1 MKKLAI
7 LTSILALTACGGG
20 SGSGGGSAP
29 IMPDTPVIPDTS
41 FIDTIGDSNF
51 AVTGMISNSEYQVA
65 RYVAYKL
72 GDYATDVNLS
82 RIATARSAFVPSFE
96 HSGSDYDTARELIE
110 LAGWLAD
117 DTTSESDIIEMFNKS
132 TLDKNKIK
140 SALKLMD
147 DMYCFVG
154 GSAEKTAERI
164 IEHRNAGMFA
174 QPLTDLQQ
182 KTEIMTLDGVD
193 LYTSREQRIK
203 FNVNKD
209 GKIVS
214 YEFPDYLIHHDDGT
228 VSFKHCNNEGKCEY
242 PTEDDID
249 GIIMRDGDTNRFIQE
264 SKILLSEMNDED
276 PDANIVSKENISD
289 VNGDITVRLYDEYI
303 SYGKKLGLKYADFG
317 VMRNDFKKATFDT
330 TGLTEEGKQEVRQ
343 FMDAWGV
350 VITPFAGGYASK
362 SISSEDMTAL
372 ANNGDITF
380 TGTAF
385 ADVRYRD
392 GVAYNGNGIDIPLTD
407 DMMTDDNAT
416 LVFDNTGTQT
426 LTADFSNNWYKIQA
440 IQSADGTN
448 QLIVFGD
455 RNGDGDINDDDRV
468 TKSFD
473 VDGDGTIRTYDFT
486 LATSA
491 SGLTGDNNVMLE
503 FDDQGNPFST
513 DSESMAFRTG
523 YYGDNNTPSE
533 ATATMRYS
541 LDNSSDREW
550 VNDNGNWH
558 PNDNGGDGNI
568 NVELGFGG
576 IANK

>member
-1 MKKLAI
+1 MKKIAI
-7 LTSILALTACGGG
+7 LTSILVLAACGGG
-20 SGSGGGSAP
+20 SGGGGSAP
-29 IMPDTPVIPDTS
+29 IIPENPIVPDTPFVDTVA
-41 FIDTIGDSNF
+41 DSNSEI
-51 AVTGMISNSEYQVA
+51 TGMISNSEYQVA
-65 RYVAYKL
+65 RYVAHKL
-72 GDYATDVNLS
+72 GDYAADVNLS
-82 RIATARSAFVPSFE
+82 RVATTRGAFVPKTPT
-96 HSGSDYDTARELIE
+96 GDTDYDTARELVD
-110 LAGWLAD
+110 LAAWLVD
-117 DTTSESDIIEMFNKS
+117 DTTSESDIVEMFNKS

-154 GSAEKTAERI
+154 GDAVETARRIKDKDFEK
-164 IEHRNAGMFA
+164 
-174 QPLTDLQQ
+174 PLADLQQ

-193 LYTSREQRIK
+193 LYTSQGERLK
-203 FNVNKD
+203 FNVDKN
-209 GKIVS
+209 GVIIS
-214 YEFPDYLIHHDDGT
+214 YEYPDYLVHNDDGSVNFT
-228 VSFKHCNNEGKCEY
+228 RYDDDGKPEY
-242 PTEDDID
+242 PTEDDSD
-249 GIIMRDGDTNRFIQE
+249 GLIMRQDNTNIFVQE
-264 SKILLSEMNDED
+264 NTIPLSAMSDED
-276 PDANIVSKENISD
+276 PDANIVSVENITD
-289 VNGDITVRLYDEYI
+289 VNSDIIVKLHDEYI
-303 SYGKKLGLKYADFG
+303 SYGKQLGLKYADFG
-317 VMRNDFKKATFDT
+317 IMKNDFKKATFAAS
-330 TGLTEEGKQEVRQ
+330 GLNEAGKQEVRE
-343 FMDAWGV
+343 FLDAWGIM
-350 VITPFAGGYASK
+350 ITPFSGGYASK

-491 SGLTGDNNVMLE
+491 SGLTGDNNVMPE

-541 LDNSSDREW
+541 LDNSSDWEW
-550 VNDNGNWH
+550 VNDKGNWH

-576 IANK
+576 TR

>member
-1 MKKLAI
+1 MKKIAI
-7 LTSILALTACGGG
+7 LTSILALAACGGG
-20 SGSGGGSAP
+20 SGGGGSAP
-29 IMPDTPVIPDTS
+29 IIPGNPIIPDTPFVDTVA
-41 FIDTIGDSNF
+41 DSNSEI
-51 AVTGMISNSEYQVA
+51 TGMISNSEYQVA
-65 RYVAYKL
+65 RFVAHKL
-72 GDYATDVNLS
+72 GDYASDVNLS
-82 RIATARSAFVPSFE
+82 RVATTRGAFVPRSPT
-96 HSGSDYDTARELIE
+96 GDADYDTARELID
-110 LAGWLAD
+110 LAAWLVD
-117 DTTSESDIIEMFNKS
+117 DTTSESDIVEMFNKS

-154 GSAEKTAERI
+154 GDAVETARRIKDKDFEK
-164 IEHRNAGMFA
+164 
-174 QPLTDLQQ
+174 PLADLQQ

-193 LYTSREQRIK
+193 LYTSQGERLK
-203 FNVNKD
+203 FNVDKN
-209 GKIVS
+209 GVIIS
-214 YEFPDYLIHHDDGT
+214 YEYPDYLVHNDDGSVNFT
-228 VSFKHCNNEGKCEY
+228 RYDDDGNHEY
-242 PTEDDID
+242 PTEDDSD
-249 GIIMRDGDTNRFIQE
+249 GLIMRQDNTNIFVQE
-264 SKILLSEMNDED
+264 NTIPLSAMNDED
-276 PDANIVSKENISD
+276 PDANIVSIENITD
-289 VNGDITVRLYDEYI
+289 VNGDIIVKLHDEYI
-303 SYGKKLGLKYADFG
+303 SYGKQLGLKYADFG
-317 VMRNDFKKATFDT
+317 IMKNDFKKATFAAS
-330 TGLTEEGKQEVRQ
+330 GLNEAGKQEVRE
-343 FMDAWGV
+343 FLDAWGV
-350 VITPFAGGYASK
+350 MITPFSGGYASK
-362 SISSEDMTAL
+362 SISGEDMTAL

-491 SGLTGDNNVMLE
+491 SGLTGDNNVMPE
-503 FDDQGNPFST
+503 FDDQGNAFST
-513 DSESMAFRTG
+513 DTESMAFRTG

-541 LDNSSDREW
+541 LDNSSDWEW

-558 PNDNGGDGNI
+558 HNDNGGDGNI

-576 IANK
+576 TR

>member
-1 MKKLAI
+1 MMKKIAI
-7 LTSILALTACGGG
+7 LTSILALAACGGG
-20 SGSGGGSAP
+20 SGGGGSAP
-29 IMPDTPVIPDTS
+29 IIPENPIVPDIPFVDTVA
-41 FIDTIGDSNF
+41 DSNSEI
-51 AVTGMISNSEYQVA
+51 TGMISNSEYQVA
-65 RYVAYKL
+65 RYVAHKL
-72 GDYATDVNLS
+72 GDYAADVNLS
-82 RIATARSAFVPSFE
+82 RVATTRGAFVPKTPT
-96 HSGSDYDTARELIE
+96 GDTDYDTARELVD
-110 LAGWLAD
+110 LAAWLVD
-117 DTTSESDIIEMFNKS
+117 DTTSESDIVEMFNKS

-154 GSAEKTAERI
+154 GDAAETARRI
-164 IEHRNAGMFA
+164 KDKDFEK
-174 QPLTDLQQ
+174 PLADLQQ

-193 LYTSREQRIK
+193 LYTSQGERLK
-203 FNVNKD
+203 FNVDKN
-209 GKIVS
+209 GVIIS
-214 YEFPDYLIHHDDGT
+214 YEYPDYLVHNDDGSVNFT
-228 VSFKHCNNEGKCEY
+228 RYDDDGKPEY
-242 PTEDDID
+242 PTEDDSD
-249 GIIMRDGDTNRFIQE
+249 GLIMRQDNTNIFVQE
-264 SKILLSEMNDED
+264 NTIPLSAMSDED
-276 PDANIVSKENISD
+276 PDANIVSVENITD
-289 VNGDITVRLYDEYI
+289 VNSDIIVKLHDEYI
-303 SYGKKLGLKYADFG
+303 SYGKQLGLKYADFG
-317 VMRNDFKKATFDT
+317 IMKNDFKKATFAAS
-330 TGLTEEGKQEVRQ
+330 GLNEAGKQEVRE
-343 FMDAWGV
+343 FLDAWGIM
-350 VITPFAGGYASK
+350 ITPFSGGYASK

-491 SGLTGDNNVMLE
+491 SGLTGDNNVMPE

-541 LDNSSDREW
+541 LDNSSDWEW
-550 VNDNGNWH
+550 VNDNGNLH
-558 PNDNGGDGNI
+558 HNDNGGDGNI

-576 IANK
+576 TR

>member
-1 MKKLAI
+1 MKKIAI
-7 LTSILALTACGGG
+7 LTSILALAACGGG
-20 SGSGGGSAP
+20 SGGGGSAP
-29 IMPDTPVIPDTS
+29 IIPENPIVPDIPFVDTVA
-41 FIDTIGDSNF
+41 DSNSEI
-51 AVTGMISNSEYQVA
+51 TGMISNSEYQVA
-65 RYVAYKL
+65 RYVAHKL
-72 GDYATDVNLS
+72 GDYAADVNLS
-82 RIATARSAFVPSFE
+82 RVATTRGAFVPKTPT
-96 HSGSDYDTARELIE
+96 GDTDYDTARELVD
-110 LAGWLAD
+110 LAAWLVD
-117 DTTSESDIIEMFNKS
+117 DTTSESDIVEMFNKS

-154 GSAEKTAERI
+154 GDAAETARRI
-164 IEHRNAGMFA
+164 KDKDFEK
-174 QPLTDLQQ
+174 PLADLQQ

-193 LYTSREQRIK
+193 LYTSQGERLK
-203 FNVNKD
+203 FNVDKN
-209 GKIVS
+209 GVIIS
-214 YEFPDYLIHHDDGT
+214 YEYPDYLVHNDDGSVNFT
-228 VSFKHCNNEGKCEY
+228 RYDDDGKPEY
-242 PTEDDID
+242 PTEDDSD
-249 GIIMRDGDTNRFIQE
+249 GLIMRQDNTNIFVQE
-264 SKILLSEMNDED
+264 NTIPLSAMSDED
-276 PDANIVSKENISD
+276 PDANIVSVENITD
-289 VNGDITVRLYDEYI
+289 VNSDIIVKLHDEYI
-303 SYGKKLGLKYADFG
+303 SYGKQLGLKYADFG
-317 VMRNDFKKATFDT
+317 IMKNDFKKATFAAS
-330 TGLTEEGKQEVRQ
+330 GLNEAGKQEVRE
-343 FMDAWGV
+343 FLDAWGIM
-350 VITPFAGGYASK
+350 ITPFSGGYASK

-491 SGLTGDNNVMLE
+491 SGLTGDNNVMPE

-541 LDNSSDREW
+541 LDNSSDWEW
-550 VNDNGNWH
+550 VNDNGNLH
-558 PNDNGGDGNI
+558 HNDNGGDGNI

-576 IANK
+576 TR

>member
-1 MKKLAI
+1 MKKYFI
-7 LTSILALTACGGG
+7 LTSVLALAACGG
-20 SGSGGGSAP
+20 SGGGGSAP
-29 IMPDTPVIPDTS
+29 IIPENSIIPDTPFVDAVA
-41 FIDTIGDSNF
+41 DSNSEI
-51 AVTGMISNSEYQVA
+51 TGMISNSEYQVA
-65 RYVAYKL
+65 RFVAHKL
-72 GDYATDVNLS
+72 GDYAADVNLS
-82 RIATARSAFVPSFE
+82 RAATTRGAFVPKTPT
-96 HSGSDYDTARELIE
+96 GDADYDTARELID
-110 LAGWLAD
+110 LAAWLVD
-117 DTTSESDIIEMFNKS
+117 DTTSESDIVEMFNKS
-132 TLDKNKIK
+132 KLDKNKIK

-154 GSAEKTAERI
+154 GDAVETARRIKDKDFEK
-164 IEHRNAGMFA
+164 
-174 QPLTDLQQ
+174 PLADLQQ

-193 LYTSREQRIK
+193 LYTSQGERLK
-203 FNVNKD
+203 FNVDKN
-209 GKIVS
+209 GVIIS
-214 YEFPDYLIHHDDGT
+214 YEYPDYLVHNDDGSVNFT
-228 VSFKHCNNEGKCEY
+228 RYNDDGKPEY
-242 PTEDDID
+242 PTEDDSD
-249 GIIMRDGDTNRFIQE
+249 GLIMRQDNTNIFVQE
-264 SKILLSEMNDED
+264 NTIPLSEMNDED
-276 PDANIVSKENISD
+276 PDANIVSIENITD
-289 VNGDITVRLYDEYI
+289 VNGDIVVRLYDEYI
-303 SYGKKLGLKYADFG
+303 SYGKQLGLKYADFG
-317 VMRNDFKKATFDT
+317 IMKNDFKKATFAAS
-330 TGLTEEGKQEVRQ
+330 GLNEAGEQEVRE
-343 FMDAWGV
+343 FLDAWGIM
-350 VITPFAGGYASK
+350 ITPFSGGYASK

-372 ANNGDITF
+372 ANNRDITF

-440 IQSADGTN
+440 IQSADETN

-491 SGLTGDNNVMLE
+491 SGLTGDNNVMPE

-513 DSESMAFRTG
+513 DSESMAFRTS

-541 LDNSSDREW
+541 LDNSSDWEW

-558 PNDNGGDGNI
+558 HNDNGGDGNI

-576 IANK
+576 TR

>member
-1 MKKLAI
+1 MKKIAI
-7 LTSILALTACGGG
+7 LTSILALAACGGG
-20 SGSGGGSAP
+20 SGGGGSAP
-29 IMPDTPVIPDTS
+29 IIPENPIVPDIPFVDTVA
-41 FIDTIGDSNF
+41 DSNSEI
-51 AVTGMISNSEYQVA
+51 TGMISNSEYQVA
-65 RYVAYKL
+65 RYVAHKL
-72 GDYATDVNLS
+72 GDYAADVNLS
-82 RIATARSAFVPSFE
+82 RVATTRGAFVPKTPT
-96 HSGSDYDTARELIE
+96 GDTDYDTARELVD
-110 LAGWLAD
+110 LAAWLVD
-117 DTTSESDIIEMFNKS
+117 DTTSESDIVEMFNKS

-154 GSAEKTAERI
+154 GDAAETARRI
-164 IEHRNAGMFA
+164 KDKDFEK
-174 QPLTDLQQ
+174 PLADLQQ

-193 LYTSREQRIK
+193 LYTSQGERLK
-203 FNVNKD
+203 FNVDKN
-209 GKIVS
+209 GVIIS
-214 YEFPDYLIHHDDGT
+214 YEYPDYLVHNDDGSVNFT
-228 VSFKHCNNEGKCEY
+228 RYDDDGKPEY
-242 PTEDDID
+242 PTEDDSD
-249 GIIMRDGDTNRFIQE
+249 GLIMRQDNTNIFVQE
-264 SKILLSEMNDED
+264 NTIPLSAMSDED
-276 PDANIVSKENISD
+276 PDANIVSVENITD
-289 VNGDITVRLYDEYI
+289 VNSDIIVKLHDEYI
-303 SYGKKLGLKYADFG
+303 SYGKQLGLKYADFG
-317 VMRNDFKKATFDT
+317 IMKNDFKKATFAAS
-330 TGLTEEGKQEVRQ
+330 GLNEAGKQEVRE
-343 FMDAWGV
+343 FLDAWGIM
-350 VITPFAGGYASK
+350 ITPFSGGYASK

-491 SGLTGDNNVMLE
+491 SGLTGDNNVMPE

-513 DSESMAFRTG
+513 DTESMAFTTG

-541 LDNSSDREW
+541 LDNSSDWEW
-550 VNDNGNWH
+550 VNDNGNLH
-558 PNDNGGDGNI
+558 HNDNGGDGNI

-576 IANK
+576 TR

>member
-1 MKKLAI
+1 MMTKYFI
-7 LTSILALTACGGG
+7 LTSILSLAACGGG
-20 SGSGGGSAP
+20 SGGDGSAP
-29 IMPDTPVIPDTS
+29 IIPENPIIPDTPFVDTVA
-41 FIDTIGDSNF
+41 DSNSEI
-51 AVTGMISNSEYQVA
+51 TGMISNSEYQVA
-65 RYVAYKL
+65 RYVAHKL
-72 GDYATDVNLS
+72 GDYAADVNLS
-82 RIATARSAFVPSFE
+82 RTATTRGAFVPRSPT
-96 HSGSDYDTARELIE
+96 GDADYDTARELID
-110 LAGWLAD
+110 LAAWLVD
-117 DTTSESDIIEMFNKS
+117 DTTSESDIVEMFNKS

-154 GSAEKTAERI
+154 GDAVETARRIKDKDFEK
-164 IEHRNAGMFA
+164 
-174 QPLTDLQQ
+174 PLADLQQ

-193 LYTSREQRIK
+193 LYTSQGERLK
-203 FNVNKD
+203 FNVDKN
-209 GKIVS
+209 GVIIS
-214 YEFPDYLIHHDDGT
+214 YEYPDYLVHNDDGSVNFT
-228 VSFKHCNNEGKCEY
+228 RYDDDGKHEY
-242 PTEDDID
+242 PTEDDSD
-249 GIIMRDGDTNRFIQE
+249 GLIMRQDNTNIFVQE
-264 SKILLSEMNDED
+264 NTIPLSTMNDED
-276 PDANIVSKENISD
+276 PDANIVSIENIID
-289 VNGDITVRLYDEYI
+289 VNSDIIVKLHDEYI
-303 SYGKKLGLKYADFG
+303 SYGKQLGLKYADFG
-317 VMRNDFKKATFDT
+317 IMKNDFKKATFAAS
-330 TGLTEEGKQEVRQ
+330 GLNEAGKQEVRE
-343 FMDAWGV
+343 FLDAWGIM
-350 VITPFAGGYASK
+350 ITPFSGGYASK

-392 GVAYNGNGIDIPLTD
+392 GVAYNGNGIDVPLTD

-440 IQSADGTN
+440 IQSADETN

-455 RNGDGDINDDDRV
+455 RNGDGDINDDDRI

-491 SGLTGDNNVMLE
+491 SGLTGDNNVMPE

-513 DSESMAFRTG
+513 DSESMAFTTG

-541 LDNSSDREW
+541 LDNSSDWEW

-558 PNDNGGDGNI
+558 HNDNGGDGNI

-576 IANK
+576 TR

>member
-1 MKKLAI
+1 MKKIAL
-7 LTSILALTACGGG
+7 LTSILSLAAC
-20 SGSGGGSAP
+20 GGGSAP
-29 IMPDTPVIPDTS
+29 IFPENPIIPDTPFVDTVA
-41 FIDTIGDSNF
+41 DSNSEI
-51 AVTGMISNSEYQVA
+51 TGMVSNSEYQVA
-65 RYVAYKL
+65 RYVAHKL
-72 GDYATDVNLS
+72 GDYAADVNLS
-82 RIATARSAFVPSFE
+82 RVATTRGAFVPKTPT
-96 HSGSDYDTARELIE
+96 GDTDYDTARELVD
-110 LAGWLAD
+110 LAAWLVD
-117 DTTSESDIIEMFNKS
+117 DTTSESDIVEMFNKS

-154 GSAEKTAERI
+154 GDATETARRIKDKDFEKTLA
-164 IEHRNAGMFA
+164 
-174 QPLTDLQQ
+174 DLQQ

-193 LYTSREQRIK
+193 LYTSQGERLK
-203 FNVNKD
+203 FNVDKN
-209 GKIVS
+209 GVIIS
-214 YEFPDYLIHHDDGT
+214 YEYPDYLVHNDDGSVNFT
-228 VSFKHCNNEGKCEY
+228 RYDDDGEHEY
-242 PTEDDID
+242 PTEDDSD
-249 GIIMRDGDTNRFIQE
+249 GLIMRQDNTNIFVQE
-264 SKILLSEMNDED
+264 NTIPLSTMNDED
-276 PDANIVSKENISD
+276 PDANIVSIENITD
-289 VNGDITVRLYDEYI
+289 VNGDIIVKLYDEYI
-303 SYGKKLGLKYADFG
+303 SYGKQLGLKYADFG
-317 VMRNDFKKATFDT
+317 IMKNDFKKATFAAS
-330 TGLTEEGKQEVRQ
+330 GLNEAGEQEVRE
-343 FMDAWGV
+343 FLDAWGIM
-350 VITPFAGGYASK
+350 ITPFSGGYASK

-392 GVAYNGNGIDIPLTD
+392 GVAYNGNGIDVPLTD

-440 IQSADGTN
+440 IQSADETN

-491 SGLTGDNNVMLE
+491 AGLTGDNDVMPE

-513 DSESMAFRTG
+513 DSESMSFTTG

-541 LDNSSDREW
+541 LDNSSDWEW

-558 PNDNGGDGNI
+558 HNDNGGDGNI

-576 IANK
+576 TR